1 MNESPLTPERVE
13 QVLGKLPALRI
24 GVFGDLFLDRYL
36 DIDAALTEPSLETG
50 LEAYQVVGVRSYP
63 GAAGTVVNNLS
74 ALGVGAI
81 VPIAVIGDDGE
92 GCELWQALEGLPGVQ
107 LAHIVRGRFGDFRGV
122 TLKPND
128 AECHRAVPEE
138 TSAED
143 GALRLARRC
152 GRAVLRTLGSRGTVV
167 AEPPSVQGIRAYPV
181 TGPIDPVGAGDST
194 SAAI

>member
-1 MNESPLTPERVE
+1 E
-13 QVLGKLPALRI
+13 
-24 GVFGDLFLDRYL
+24 
-36 DIDAALTEPSLETG
+36 
-50 LEAYQVVGVRSYP
+50 
-63 GAAGTVVNNLS
+63 
-74 ALGVGAI
+74 
-81 VPIAVIGDDGE
+81 
-92 GCELWQALEGLPGVQ
+92 
-107 LAHIVRGRFGDFRGV
+107 FRGV
-122 TLKPND
+122 ALKPND

-194 SAAI
+194 SAAIACAVGAGVGLAEAAAFGNLVASITIQQLGSTGTASTQQIRPRWLEFACVYRPADVVTCSPSY